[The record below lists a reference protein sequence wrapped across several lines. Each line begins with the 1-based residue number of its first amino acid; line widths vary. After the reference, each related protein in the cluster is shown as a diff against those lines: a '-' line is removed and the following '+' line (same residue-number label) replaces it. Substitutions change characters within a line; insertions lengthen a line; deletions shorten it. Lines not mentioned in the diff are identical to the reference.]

1 MKNID
6 RSLFRSLKNYQKM
19 KVEKKERESD
29 FLNINADINNVNIY
43 EDSKIDIYNEKEL
56 ERKIKLTKWV
66 QFKNEGYNN
75 VFNKD
80 ASRQNTKIIFSFLG
94 FLACIIVFIMSIFYT
109 LGEHTHAIKREIY
122 TQIVMSV
129 IFGMTFLISA
139 IKLIHYKLTDVWVKR
154 DAVIINL
161 DTNCSNNKNVRIK
174 MLIRDNIESY
184 ELEVDVD
191 KTNILCAV
199 SDYDRVM
206 IAKPTEKS
214 NDVYIIAN
222 LDAEQRKND
231 NLQILNSIKRK

>member
-1 MKNID
+1 M
-6 RSLFRSLKNYQKM
+6 
-19 KVEKKERESD
+19 
-29 FLNINADINNVNIY
+29 
-43 EDSKIDIYNEKEL
+43 

-94 FLACIIVFIMSIFYT
+94 FLACIIVFIISIFYT

-161 DTNCSNNKNVRIK
+161 DTNCSNNKNVSTVDYVIGKMPLDEHLKLMETIK
-174 MLIRDNIESY
+174 LMPDIFN
-184 ELEVDVD
+184 
-191 KTNILCAV
+191 
-199 SDYDRVM
+199 DYM
-206 IAKPTEKS
+206 
-214 NDVYIIAN
+214 N
-222 LDAEQRKND
+222 LTFD
-231 NLQILNSIKRK
+231 NLMNKYN